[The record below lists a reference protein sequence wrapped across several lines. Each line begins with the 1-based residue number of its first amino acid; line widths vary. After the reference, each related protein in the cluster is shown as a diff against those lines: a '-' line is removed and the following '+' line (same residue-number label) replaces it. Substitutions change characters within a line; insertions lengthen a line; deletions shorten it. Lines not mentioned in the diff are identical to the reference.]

1 SVLGERE
8 VVALPTT
15 STGTEESVAYTQ
27 SDDEALDAFNS
38 YIRGP
43 LRSAVMECAG
53 DQLYVP
59 YNMCL
64 VASLP
69 MIFYSATDILQ
80 CDATCMS
87 NMGYSSFG
95 NYVLPILLSW
105 ISTFVLIVPIFY
117 PVFLRLLKRTFSVH
131 SELLQLLL
139 AALSGIL
146 TVSYGF
152 LCAALLFG
160 LLAVINKEG
169 AMAFLP
175 LLVIL
180 VFLLMQLRC
189 LFGTDRRPACL
200 ICRGV
205 RLYRGVCLP

>member
-1 SVLGERE
+1 MWLCRQHPPEQRRVWLIPRVTRVLSSKLFYFLGSWVPSIFLLFRG
-8 VVALPTT
+8 LLK
-15 STGTEESVAYTQ
+15 SLG
-27 SDDEALDAFNS
+27 DDEALDAFNS

-117 PVFLRLLKRTFSVH
+117 PAPG
-131 SELLQLLL
+131 
-139 AALSGIL
+139 AAI
-146 TVSYGF
+146 T
-152 LCAALLFG
+152 
-160 LLAVINKEG
+160 
-169 AMAFLP
+169 
-175 LLVIL
+175 
-180 VFLLMQLRC
+180 
-189 LFGTDRRPACL
+189 
-200 ICRGV
+200 
-205 RLYRGVCLP
+205 

>member
-1 SVLGERE
+1 
-8 VVALPTT
+8 
-15 STGTEESVAYTQ
+15 
-27 SDDEALDAFNS
+27 
-38 YIRGP
+38 
-43 LRSAVMECAG
+43 MECAG

-189 LFGTDRRPACL
+189 LFGTD
-200 ICRGV
+200 
-205 RLYRGVCLP
+205 